1 MAILVR
7 KKYRSLIEFQQYG
20 DPRILG
26 LNVKSSS
33 ELYFFLSV
41 YMPYQCPDNLE
52 LYMEYIGKIS
62 ALVEDSLTS
71 NVILLGDF
79 NAAINTL
86 FETELIEMCDTLDL
100 FISDYKIFG
109 HFSGQFTHV
118 SDAPNNTSWLDHIIC
133 SHDVQRKLV
142 SIDILDRLPCS
153 DHLPLC
159 VLLDFN
165 CDPINVTT
173 QIVEK
178 KQALHLI
185 GLKLQP

>member
-1 MAILVR
+1 M
-7 KKYRSLIEFQQYG
+7 
-20 DPRILG
+20 
-26 LNVKSSS
+26 
-33 ELYFFLSV
+33 
-41 YMPYQCPDNLE
+41 C
-52 LYMEYIGKIS
+52 
-62 ALVEDSLTS
+62 DSLD
-71 NVILLGDF
+71 LL
-79 NAAINTL
+79 
-86 FETELIEMCDTLDL
+86 
-100 FISDYKIFG
+100 ISDYKIFR
-109 HFSGQFTHV
+109 HFSGQFAHV
-118 SDAPNNTSWLDHIIC
+118 SDAHKTTSWLGHIIC

-185 GLKLQP
+185 ELKLPQ

>member
-1 MAILVR
+1 
-7 KKYRSLIEFQQYG
+7 
-20 DPRILG
+20 
-26 LNVKSSS
+26 
-33 ELYFFLSV
+33 
-41 YMPYQCPDNLE
+41 MPYKCPDNQE

-62 ALVEDSLTS
+62 ALVEDSSTS

-79 NAAINTL
+79 NAGINTL
-86 FETELIEMCDTLDL
+86 FETELMCDSLDL
-100 FISDYKIFG
+100 LISDYKIFG
-109 HFSGQFTHV
+109 RFSGQFTYV
-118 SDAPNNTSWLDHIIC
+118 SDAHNTTSWLDHIFC

-142 SIDILDRLPCS
+142 SIDILDRLPSS

-165 CDPINVTT
+165 CDPINITT